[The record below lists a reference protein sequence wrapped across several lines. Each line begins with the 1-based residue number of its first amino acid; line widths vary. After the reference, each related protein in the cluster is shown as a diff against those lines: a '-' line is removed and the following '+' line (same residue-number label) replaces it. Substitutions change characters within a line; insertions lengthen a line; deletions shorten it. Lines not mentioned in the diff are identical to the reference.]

1 MTSKDYWAKRSALDM
16 ARYMRTAEQT
26 AELME
31 QAGKAAADYVNS
43 LIKGVFT
50 GFEGFGISET
60 EARNILSAGNNRTAL
75 QRLRAAASRVADPK
89 KRQALTDAINSAGA
103 YRYRIDRL
111 EEIGRQISEQCNS
124 LYKTQ
129 LGAVRSCLG
138 GVASEAY
145 YRTIFDIQQRTG
157 LGFSFALFPKSQVEQ
172 LLSKHWCGAS
182 YSQRL
187 WRDTDI
193 LADRLKDELLIG
205 LLSGRSGE
213 KTARVIR
220 EQFGNNTY
228 CARRLVRTESSYI
241 SGQAAMQGYDEAGI
255 EKYIFLA
262 TLREATCDICA
273 ELDGQRFSRSE
284 AKPGE
289 NMHPMHPNCACSTI
303 ADTSPEELHK
313 MERRAKDKDGNT
325 VTVPADMTYKQWRE
339 NFVDGNKVLTNG
351 AGDGIMKAGS
361 DRVALEFQRYGRN
374 KSTLVNKT
382 YIDGGEYRRKFDNAT
397 DNPEVN
403 KTLYDSAKRALKHRS
418 GTELEDMYW
427 LDGATGRIIAKE
439 INSTTARQVNYSSA
453 TKDAVNSYTKNRII
467 ALHTHPSSMPP
478 SVEDLN
484 ACYNHGYKCGYIAC
498 HNGKVFGYSS
508 GQLINTKLYELY
520 VGDYI
525 DGGLSEFDAQWKALE
540 DLKRNH
546 KIDFWEVK

>member
-1 MTSKDYWAKRSALDM
+1 MNSKDYWAKRSALDM

-31 QAGKAAADYVNS
+31 QAGKAAADYINS

-60 EARNILSAGNNRTAL
+60 EARNILASGNNRTAL
-75 QRLRAAASRVADPK
+75 QQLRAAASRVADPK

-111 EEIGRQISEQCNS
+111 EKVSRQITAQCSS
-124 LYKTQ
+124 LYKAQ
-129 LGAVRSCLG
+129 LNSVRSCLG
-138 GVASEAY
+138 GIASEAY
-145 YRTIFDIQQRTG
+145 YRSIFNIQQRTG

-187 WRDTDI
+187 WKDTDI

-220 EQFGNNTY
+220 EQFGNNAY
-228 CARRLVRTESSYI
+228 CARRLVRTESAYVRNVAAP
-241 SGQAAMQGYDEAGI
+241 SGYSEAGI
-255 EKYIFLA
+255 DRYIFVA
-262 TLREATCDICA
+262 TLDQKTSEVCA
-273 ELDGQRFSRSE
+273 ELDGQSFLRSE
-284 AKPGE
+284 AKAGTNLP
-289 NMHPMHPNCACSTI
+289 PMHPFCRSTTI
-303 ADTSPEELHK
+303 ADFGKDTLKSL
-313 MERRAKDKDGNT
+313 ERRAKDKDGKP
-325 VTVPADMTYKQWRE
+325 VTVPADMTYSEWRE
-339 NFVDGNKVLTNG
+339 RFVDGNKVLTNG
-351 AGDGIMKAGS
+351 AEDGIIKAGS
-361 DRVALEFQRYGRN
+361 DKVALEYQRYGRN
-374 KSTLVNKT
+374 KNTLVNKT
-382 YIDGGEYRRKFDNAT
+382 YIDSGEYRRKFDNAT
-397 DNPEVN
+397 DNSEVN
-403 KTLYDSAKRALKHRS
+403 KALYDSAKRALKHRS

-439 INSTTARQVNYSSA
+439 INSTTARQITYSSA
-453 TKDAVNSYTKNRII
+453 TKNAINSYAKNELV

-478 SVEDLN
+478 SVEDFN
-484 ACYNHGYKCGYIAC
+484 ACYSHGYKCGYIAC

-508 GQLINTKLYELY
+508 EQRLNPKLYELY
-520 VGDYI
+520 IGKFEKN
-525 DGGLSEFDAQWKALE
+525 GLSEYDAQMTALTE
-540 DLKRNH
+540 LKHNY
-546 KIDFWEVK
+546 KINFWEVH